1 MPLLPPTTKRY
12 HSNNTTFESLIINL
26 PSTTRASFSSISHDD
41 IIHKLNQFHRHP
53 IVNILSSH
61 QYAYGINILIKI
73 GIYLTAYPPHEQYRS
88 KLSIDH
94 NEELN
99 TRELLYLYWAQIK
112 HVRYLNIIRY
122 LNFRYLKYNQLN

>member
-1 MPLLPPTTKRY
+1 MPILPPSTKRY
-12 HSNNTTFESLIINL
+12 RNNTTFESLTISL
-26 PSTTRASFSSISHDD
+26 PSTTRVSFSSISNDD
-41 IIHKLNQFHRHP
+41 IINKLNQFHRHP

-61 QYAYGINILIKI
+61 QYAYGINILIKM
-73 GIYLTAYPPHEQYRS
+73 GIYLTAYPPHEPYRS
-88 KLSIDH
+88 KLSIDD
-94 NEELN
+94 NQELN

>member
-1 MPLLPPTTKRY
+1 MPILPPITKRY
-12 HSNNTTFESLIINL
+12 HPNQTFESLTINF
-26 PSTTRASFSSISHDD
+26 PSTTRVSFSSISHDD
-41 IIHKLNQFHRHP
+41 IINKLNQFHRHP
-53 IVNILSSH
+53 IVKILSSH

-73 GIYLTAYPPHEQYRS
+73 GIYLTAYSPHEQYRS
-88 KLSIDH
+88 KLS
-94 NEELN
+94 NEIN